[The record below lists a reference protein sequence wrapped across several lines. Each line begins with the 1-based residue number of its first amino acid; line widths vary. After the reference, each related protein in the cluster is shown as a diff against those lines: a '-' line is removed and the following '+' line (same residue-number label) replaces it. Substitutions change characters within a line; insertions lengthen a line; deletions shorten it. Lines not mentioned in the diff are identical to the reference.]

1 MVDNESLGDLQ
12 GRFEGGIREV
22 QGRCKGDTSLS
33 KMPVNTGIFRDLG
46 RYRHFFAQNIFSA
59 DYLELLV

>member
-22 QGRCKGDTSLS
+22 QGRHLPLQDACKHRRFQR
-33 KMPVNTGIFRDLG
+33 FREVSP
-46 RYRHFFAQNIFSA
+46 FFAQNIFSA